1 MSYESQTTLAELLD
15 GKNPEQQDGIQTI
28 NGPTMIVAGA
38 GSGKTTVLIHRT
50 ANMLV
55 QGINPSNIMIIT
67 FTNKAASELKDRL
80 RAKVGEK
87 ADYVMVG
94 TFHSTFKET
103 ILKKYKEHTFWKEY
117 GIDLNQFNILDSKD
131 SDKLY
136 KEAFD
141 MLPVNVRRLID
152 DGQHTLSDLT
162 SEIAAKRAVGMDYD
176 DYFKQIAPSDQ
187 KFEFKQS
194 VFFLWRNYKNLC
206 IEQNGMDFDEILV
219 SCNKF
224 LASDPKVSLELAS
237 KHKYIMI
244 DEYQDTNGVQMSITD
259 AIAQHHNN
267 ICVVGDEKQSI
278 YAFRG
283 SDIRVILGFE
293 QRYSNTKKISMHRNY
308 RSQQNVITVSNA
320 VANAMGE
327 RLTDGQLK
335 TMNSLKPSP
344 IKLVEFDTIYSEAE
358 NIVKSV
364 QSDLSRGVAGKDIAV
379 IYRNKVLKN
388 EIEKQLVNKKVP
400 YILIGDTSFYQRA
413 EVKDAIAMVR
423 FIFREW
429 DSMAGLR
436 VLAATNFGISD
447 KSARISM
454 RDEKKPVHQYVV
466 DKSYTTRANGQPTA
480 AGRKARV
487 FLDVLNNI
495 KAVQELGCR
504 ASDLKEYLSDAWD
517 IFLKP
522 KLSNS
527 AKKSANKD
535 TSTNFDGKID
545 NVKQLFE
552 QFCDHYNESY
562 DIDKVIDDLTLM
574 VEQPPEMDREKKAKI
589 QLMTIHASKGL
600 EFKNVYIIG
609 VDSATLPGGD
619 ITKMPQHDIEE
630 SRRLLYVAMT
640 RAEDRLVMTYSKMRY
655 QYGEPIDT
663 EMSPFLKEIEIE
675 KLPIELVKV
684 NGTPRNSYGRSY

>member
-1 MSYESQTTLAELLD
+1 MNDSPQSSLSELLD
-15 GKNPEQQDGIQTI
+15 GKNPEQQDGIKSL

-38 GSGKTTVLIHRT
+38 GSGKTTVLINRT
-50 ANMLV
+50 ANMLIN
-55 QGINPSNIMIIT
+55 GINPSNIMIIT

-80 RAKVGEK
+80 REKVGEK

-94 TFHSTFKET
+94 TFHSTFKDT
-103 ILKKYKEHTFWKEY
+103 ILKQFKDHQFWKEY

-141 MLPVNVRRLID
+141 MLPVNVRQFVE
-152 DGQHTLSDLT
+152 DGQHTLSHLT
-162 SEIAAKRAVGMDYD
+162 SSIAEKRAVGMDYD
-176 DYFKQIAPSDQ
+176 DYFKQIAPSDSD
-187 KFEFKQS
+187 FTFKQS

-206 IEQNGMDFDEILV
+206 IEQDGMDFDEILV

-224 LASDPKVSLELAS
+224 LASDPKVSISLAS
-237 KHKYIMI
+237 KYKYIMI

-283 SDIRVILGFE
+283 SDIKIILGFE
-293 QRYSNTKKISMHRNY
+293 QRYLDTKKISMHRNY
-308 RSQQNVITVSNA
+308 RSQSNIISVSNA
-320 VANAMGE
+320 VANAMKE
-327 RLTDGQLK
+327 RLTDGQL
-335 TMNSLKPSP
+335 TPMNELQPSP
-344 IKLVEFDTIYSEAE
+344 VKLVQFTNTYSEAE

-364 QSDLSRGVAGKDIAV
+364 QKDLSKGVSGKNIAI
-379 IYRNKVLKN
+379 IYRNKILKN
-388 EIEKQLVNKKVP
+388 EIEKQLVSKKVP
-400 YILIGDTSFYQRA
+400 YTLIGDTSFFQRS

-423 FIFREW
+423 FLFRHW

-436 VLAATNFGISD
+436 VLSATNFGISD
-447 KSARISM
+447 KAARTAM
-454 RDEKKPVHQYVV
+454 RDNKKPVYQYLV
-466 DKSYTTRANGQPTA
+466 DKSVSTRGNGQPTA
-480 AGRKARV
+480 AARKATV
-487 FLDVLNNI
+487 FLNVLNNV
-495 KAVQELGCR
+495 KAAQELGCR
-504 ASDLKEYLSDAWD
+504 SKDLKEYLSDAWD

-522 KLSNS
+522 KMSNQ
-527 AKKSANKD
+527 AKKSANKEAA
-535 TSTNFDGKID
+535 SNLDGKIE

-552 QFCDHYNESY
+552 QFCDSY
-562 DIDKVIDDLTLM
+562 DSSYNIDKVIDDLTLM
-574 VEQPPEMDREKKAKI
+574 VEQTPEMDRERHAKI

-619 ITKMPQHDIEE
+619 IEKMSASDIEE

-640 RAEDRLVMTYSKMRY
+640 RAEDKLTMTYSKVRF
-655 QYGEPIDT
+655 QYGEAINT
-663 EMSPFLKEIEIE
+663 EMSPFLSEININ
-675 KLPIELVKV
+675 KLPIEHILAD
-684 NGTPRNSYGRSY
+684 NTSTSYNRSY